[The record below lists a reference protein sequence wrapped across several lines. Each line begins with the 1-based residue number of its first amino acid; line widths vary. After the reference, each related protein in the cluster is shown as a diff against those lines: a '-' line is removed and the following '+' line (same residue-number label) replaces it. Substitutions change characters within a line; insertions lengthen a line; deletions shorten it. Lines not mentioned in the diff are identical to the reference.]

1 VDTDAE
7 QQLASQFQI
16 RSIPTVMLFRD
27 GKLASQFVGVQPE
40 HVIREWITPFLPA
53 EEPQAPAP
61 PVAEAA
67 EVLAEQ
73 ALAAGD
79 SNAARRL
86 LDELPADRQETDRVR
101 GLRVRLFFTDEL
113 LAVSA
118 GTADLD
124 ALYREGLKAAGS
136 GANGR
141 AAEAFLTLATRSRA
155 YRDDAGR
162 LALLRLFE
170 LLGGADP
177 VVQDYRRRLAQLLH

>member
-1 VDTDAE
+1 
-7 QQLASQFQI
+7 
-16 RSIPTVMLFRD
+16 MLFRD

-40 HVIREWITPFLPA
+40 HVIREWVTPFLPA
-53 EEPQAPAP
+53 EEPQAPAS
-61 PVAEAA
+61 PVPESPEA
-67 EVLAEQ
+67 LAEE

-79 SNAARRL
+79 PTTARRY

-101 GLRVRLFFTDEL
+101 GLRARLFFADEL

-124 ALYREGLKAAGS
+124 ALYREGLGAAGAGS
-136 GANGR
+136 NGR

-177 VVQDYRRRLAQLLH
+177 VVQDYRRRLAHLLH